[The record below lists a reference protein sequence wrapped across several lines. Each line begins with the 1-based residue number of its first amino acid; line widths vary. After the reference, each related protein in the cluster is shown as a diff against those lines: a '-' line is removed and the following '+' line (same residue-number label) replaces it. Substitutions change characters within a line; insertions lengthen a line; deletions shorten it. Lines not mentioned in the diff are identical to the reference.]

1 MTLNNLPSFFTS
13 DYRVRQRDSLL
24 EISRALTEELDIDAL
39 LKRILRISIEMLSGQ
54 AGLIAL
60 RSEKAVWGIRVSQGL
75 TPEFMRSVQPIFAD
89 IPSGAPVHDEAQDA
103 ARQQELVRMNQ
114 RLQQL
119 VKQASM
125 GLLTGVGLPMV
136 TRERVV
142 GMIFIFRGYQNN
154 FSQNDLD
161 VLNSF
166 ANQAA
171 IAVQNAQL
179 YTEVI
184 REKQR
189 VSALLEAVGDGI
201 LILTPAHVIE
211 IVNHSMMHLLGL
223 EKQDITGR
231 THEDLIRW
239 RLAPKGVTLPEA
251 EAGGWPLNE
260 RAVLYVEGDILRFD
274 DNASIPVG
282 ITYAPLFSEQ
292 GILQNIIVSVRDI
305 TRFRQADELKSTF
318 VSIISHEL
326 KTPVALIK
334 GYVSTLRISDAE
346 WDLGTV
352 QEGLQVIE
360 DEADRLTELIDN
372 LLDASRF
379 EAGGFKI
386 NRSDVYLPLLV
397 QKVCDSFTTQTEA
410 HTFVVDFPVDFP
422 VVLADENRIRQVIN
436 NLVSNAIKYAP
447 AGEIRLGGVPGAE
460 GVTVCVSDHGPG
472 IAPNDRQ
479 QIFERFFRAPEAAR
493 HTKGAGLGLYLTRQI
508 IEAHGGEIW
517 VDASYD
523 QGTRICF
530 TLPLEPAG

>member
-1 MTLNNLPSFFTS
+1 MALNNLPSFFTS

-24 EISRALTEELDIDAL
+24 EISRALTEELDIDNL
-39 LKRILRISIEMLSGQ
+39 LRRILRISIEMLSGQ

-60 RSEKAVWGIRVSQGL
+60 RSEKGLWGIRVSQGL
-75 TPEFMRSVQPIFAD
+75 TPEFMRSVQPIFSE
-89 IPSGAPVHDEAQDA
+89 IPSEPQIQGDIQQDST
-103 ARQQELVRMNQ
+103 RQQELIRMNQ
-114 RLQQL
+114 RLQQM

-136 TRERVV
+136 TRQRVV

-179 YTEVI
+179 YTDVT

-189 VSALLEAVGDGI
+189 VSALLDAVGDGI
-201 LILTPAHVIE
+201 LILTPSHVIE
-211 IVNHSMMHLLGL
+211 IINHSMEHLLGL
-223 EKQDITGR
+223 EHENMSGR
-231 THEDLIRW
+231 THEEIIRW
-239 RLAPKGVTLPEA
+239 RLIPKGTTLDQA

-260 RAVLYVEGDILRFD
+260 HAVLYVEGDILRFD

-334 GYVSTLRISDAE
+334 GYVSTLRIADADWDSD
-346 WDLGTV
+346 TI
-352 QEGLQVIE
+352 QESLQVIE
-360 DEADRLTELIDN
+360 DEADRLAELIDN

-410 HTFVVDFPVDFP
+410 HRFVVDFPVDFP

-447 AGEIRLGGVPGAE
+447 EGEIVVKGTPRAE
-460 GVTVCVSDHGPG
+460 DIMVCVTDQGPG

-479 QIFERFFRAPEAAR
+479 QIFDRFFRAPEAAR

-523 QGTRICF
+523 QGARICF
-530 TLPLEPAG
+530 NLPLEP